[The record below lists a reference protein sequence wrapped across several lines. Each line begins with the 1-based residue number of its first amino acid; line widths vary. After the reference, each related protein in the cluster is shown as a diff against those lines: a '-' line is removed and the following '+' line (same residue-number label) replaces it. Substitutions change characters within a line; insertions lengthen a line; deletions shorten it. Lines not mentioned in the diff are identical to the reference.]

1 MDLNQFI
8 NGENLKQIC
17 DIVVDQNTVGLKR
30 NYKNKDNI
38 IIIQMEYFYK
48 FLH

>member
-17 DIVVDQNTVGLKR
+17 DIVIDQNTVGLKR
-30 NYKNKDNI
+30 NYKNKGI
-38 IIIQMEYFYK
+38 IFCKTDFIA
-48 FLH
+48 

>member
-17 DIVVDQNTVGLKR
+17 DIVIDQNTVGLKR
-30 NYKNKDNI
+30 NYKNKNI
-38 IIIQMEYFYK
+38 IFCKTDFICWLF
-48 FLH
+48 F